1 MGGLVIFPHV
11 FQLGSLLT
19 LDFIFFSFRHVIV
32 SCQEE
37 EKLKSKFALSKV
49 LRTLQVQT
57 ESFLMLLLQSHILSH
72 TFALDREETIAQMV
86 LVFLCILNLAKDCA
100 EHHFHEL
107 SGKTCIPFC
116 RQVFPTLFFYILQ
129 ILLRLPSMVL
139 LTIYLGEWFGL
150 VLAALLPINSTL
162 ASLNLRTL
170 TAKNVWT
177 GLTSTLAPICFVDR
191 SKIKDHLGMLRA
203 RFATRTLCYAHPL
216 LRAPFATRTLCYSHA
231 WLRAP
236 FATRTLSFYCYSRDF
251 IFRLW

>member
-1 MGGLVIFPHV
+1 MNPE
-11 FQLGSLLT
+11 
-19 LDFIFFSFRHVIV
+19 FIDLRLCYRHVIV

-72 TFALDREETIAQMV
+72 TFALDREETMAQMV
-86 LVFLCILNLAKDCA
+86 LVFLCVVNLAKDCA

-191 SKIKDHLGMLRA
+191 SKIKDHLGMNLLSARFFKCTLFYAHALLRA
-203 RFATRTLCYAHPL
+203 CLVTRTLFYTHAFLSARFTTCTLFYTHTFLPA
-216 LRAPFATRTLCYSHA
+216 RFSTRTLLCPQA
-231 WLRAP
+231 WEG
-236 FATRTLSFYCYSRDF
+236 
-251 IFRLW
+251 